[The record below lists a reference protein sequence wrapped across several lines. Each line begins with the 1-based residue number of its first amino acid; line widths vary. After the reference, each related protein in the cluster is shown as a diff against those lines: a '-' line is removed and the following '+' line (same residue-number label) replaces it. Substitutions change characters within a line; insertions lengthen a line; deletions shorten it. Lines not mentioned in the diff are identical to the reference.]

1 LIEIFVLAPRAVERA
16 QLPAGIA
23 EHFLPPP
30 PRFCAMGESKGIQ
43 SISPK
48 DPWVLKDT
56 SRYTLRMIP
65 GDVYLIELKQAA
77 F

>member
-1 LIEIFVLAPRAVERA
+1 
-16 QLPAGIA
+16 
-23 EHFLPPP
+23 
-30 PRFCAMGESKGIQ
+30 MGESQGIQ

-48 DPWVLKDT
+48 DPWVLRDT
-56 SRYTLRMIP
+56 SRYILGMIP